1 MKKVNARSVCPKCG
15 AHTYIYNRTECAVYL
30 AKGEYSHIDLVSKY
44 PHGVIEVTCVVCG
57 YIRVFLPL
65 DHEPE
70 VLSVCKPEDELGY
83 CPRCHTRNT
92 TDTPRRDGVLDCVCN
107 ECGAKYTET
116 PSEL

>member
-1 MKKVNARSVCPKCG
+1 MKPLDKRGDCPKCG
-15 AHTYIYNRTECAVYL
+15 AFTYVYKNTECCKYINPYLNSRAVY
-30 AKGEYSHIDLVSKY
+30 KH
-44 PHGVIEVTCVVCG
+44 PVIEVTCVCCG
-57 YIRVFLPL
+57 FVAPYLPL
-65 DHEPE
+65 DE
-70 VLSVCKPEDELGY
+70 VEESTTLSVCKPEDELGY